1 MPLEGGPE
9 VVNLQDRLYHRPE
22 ADRSQGKK
30 GVELED
36 LRSFAM
42 VVRYG
47 GFSAAERATGEARGK
62 LSKRVAK
69 LERELGTR
77 LLERSTRNVRITEV
91 GREVYRQCEIIA
103 DGLAATRA
111 IAERAREDVSGL
123 LRISCPPGLAR
134 YLGAG
139 GLASFLARY
148 PQVRMDMHI
157 TSRRVDIVREGFDIA
172 LRVDVEKET
181 DLSLTMRQLGRSQR
195 ILVASPA
202 FLAQAAPVSIE
213 ILQGLPTLTIGEPA
227 DHHRWDLTSE
237 SGERARIFHQ
247 PRLCSNDSMIVRDAA
262 LDGLGVALL
271 HEPGCREDLRLGRLL
286 RVLPQWHTAEGIV
299 HMVFATRR
307 GMSAAQRAF
316 VDHYADQPFF
326 PPVSAVQD

>member
-1 MPLEGGPE
+1 M
-9 VVNLQDRLYHRPE
+9 
-22 ADRSQGKK
+22 
-30 GVELED
+30 ELED

-42 VVRYG
+42 VVRHG

-77 LLERSTRNVRITEV
+77 LLERSTRNVRVTDV
-91 GREVYRQCEIIA
+91 GQEVYRQCEVIA

-134 YLGAG
+134 YLGAE

-148 PQVRMDMHI
+148 PQVRLDMHL
-157 TSRRVDIVREGFDIA
+157 TSRRVDIIREGFDIA
-172 LRVDVEKET
+172 LRVDVEEET

-195 ILVASPA
+195 ILVASPE
-202 FLAQAAPVSIE
+202 FLAGLPPIG
-213 ILQGLPTLTIGEPA
+213 IDMLQSLPTLTIGEHA
-227 DHHRWDLTSE
+227 EHHRWDMTSE
-237 SGERARIFHQ
+237 TGERARIFHR
-247 PRLCSNDSMIVRDAA
+247 PRLCSNDSTIVREAA

-271 HEPGCREDLRLGRLL
+271 HEQGCRADLLQGRLL
-286 RVLPQWHTAEGIV
+286 RVLPQWHTREGIV
-299 HMVFATRR
+299 HMVFAARR

-316 VDHYADQPFF
+316 IDHYAAQPFF
-326 PPVSAVQD
+326 PPLPDTPDCPSPRATNR